1 MNFSVKSIFI
11 TIVDFG
17 HHFFVI
23 IRLIVC
29 GFLGGLMA
37 NAETSIPDVEDPA
50 LGLPSIEL
58 PEPSFFNK
66 NIIKLGE
73 KLFFDPFLSRDGTIS
88 CATCHVP
95 DQGFAENGKRLS
107 TGIDG
112 KIGLRNAPTLLNI
125 AYAESMFVD
134 GREDTLEGQA
144 WQPILAH
151 DEMGNTDVKEVL
163 QRLGKNKSY
172 AKLFKKSFTKDGLT
186 KKNLAVALSAY
197 QRTLVSG
204 NSAYDKWYYEG
215 QDDAMNESAE
225 RGYQLFAGQAQCWQ
239 CHSIAGPGVL
249 FSDNL
254 FHNTGVS
261 HRSKKKGL
269 TEDLGRY
276 QFTKL
281 EYDKRSFKTP
291 TLRNIAETS
300 PYMHDGSLSSLE
312 DVVRFYNE
320 GGSDDPLLSPIIG
333 TLNLSDGDIN
343 DLVEFLKSLSGDH
356 KFEQEK
362 LDKL

>member
-1 MNFSVKSIFI
+1 MLVK
-11 TIVDFG
+11 
-17 HHFFVI
+17 HENHFFMI
-23 IRLIVC
+23 I
-29 GFLGGLMA
+29 GLMLFCVLGVITTK
-37 NAETSIPDVEDPA
+37 AELIIPDVEDPA

-58 PEPSFFNK
+58 PEPLLFNRK
-66 NIIKLGE
+66 VIELGE

-95 DQGFAENGKRLS
+95 DQGFAENGKPFS

-112 KIGLRNAPTLLNI
+112 KKGLRNAPTLLNI
-125 AYAESMFVD
+125 AYAQSMFVD
-134 GREDTLEGQA
+134 GRSDTLEEQA

-151 DEMGNTDVKEVL
+151 DEMGNSSVNSVL
-163 QRLGKNKSY
+163 KKLKN
-172 AKLFKKSFTKDGLT
+172 TKDYPRLFGEFFPEGGLN
-186 KKNLAVALSAY
+186 KKNLAVALSSF

-204 NSAYDKWYYEG
+204 NSDYDRWYYEG
-215 QDDAMNESAE
+215 EDNAMNETAQ

-261 HRSKKKGL
+261 HRSKSKGL
-269 TEDLGRY
+269 VEDLGRY
-276 QFTKL
+276 EFTKL

-291 TLRNIAETS
+291 TLRDVAKTS
-300 PYMHDGSLSSLE
+300 PYMHDGSLRTLE
-312 DVVRFYNE
+312 DVVRFYND

-333 TLNLSDGDIN
+333 TLNLSEEDIK
-343 DLVEFLKSLSGDH
+343 DLVEFLKSLSGDYNYDRVKSD
-356 KFEQEK
+356 KF
-362 LDKL
+362 